1 MNRTL
6 IIAEAGVNHN
16 GDFDTALKL
25 IDEAA
30 AADADFIKFQTFK
43 TENIVSK
50 NAKQADYQI
59 KNNDNEDSSQSSM
72 LKKLEI
78 PIEWYPI
85 LKSHAEKSDIQ
96 FLSTAFDLDSLSLLN
111 DLNPT
116 LYKIPSGEITNLPY
130 LEKISSYNKPI
141 VLSTGMSTM
150 DEVVASIE
158 ILIKKG
164 ISKEQITVLHCNTE
178 YPTPMKDVNLKAMV
192 TIQKTLNVNVGYS
205 DHTLGCEV
213 AIAAVAM
220 GARIIEKHLTL
231 NRTMKGPDHKA
242 SLEPTEFREMVKAI
256 RNIEFALSG
265 DGSKQPSPSELKNL
279 EHARKSLHLKRN
291 MRKGEIIQRKDI
303 IAMRPGNGISPMEI
317 YDVIGK
323 KLNVDLNEQ
332 DQLNWK
338 NIN

>member
-1 MNRTL
+1 MNRTI

-30 AADADFIKFQTFK
+30 AANADFIKFQTFK

-78 PIEWYPI
+78 PIEWYPM
-85 LKSHAEKSDIQ
+85 LKSHAEKSNIQ

-111 DLNPT
+111 DLNPK

-130 LEKISSYNKPI
+130 LEKIASYNKPI

-150 DEVVASIE
+150 DEVVASVE

-178 YPTPMKDVNLKAMV
+178 YPTPMKDVNLKAML

-220 GARIIEKHLTL
+220 GARIIEKHFTL
-231 NRTMKGPDHKA
+231 NRKMKGPDHKA
-242 SLEPTEFREMVKAI
+242 SLEPSELREMVKAI

-265 DGSKQPSPSELKNL
+265 NGSKQPSPSELKNL
-279 EHARKSLHLKRN
+279 EHARKSLHLTRN
-291 MRKGEIIQRKDI
+291 MLKGEIIQRKDI

-323 KLNVDLNEQ
+323 KLNIDLKEQ
-332 DQLNWK
+332 DQLTWK
-338 NIN
+338 NID

>member
-30 AADADFIKFQTFK
+30 AANADFIKFQTFK

-78 PIEWYPI
+78 PIEWYPM
-85 LKSHAEKSDIQ
+85 LKSHAEKSNIQ

-111 DLNPT
+111 DLNPK

-130 LEKISSYNKPI
+130 LEKIASYNKPI

-150 DEVVASIE
+150 DEVVASVE

-178 YPTPMKDVNLKAMV
+178 YPTPMKDVNLKAML

-220 GARIIEKHLTL
+220 GARIIEKHFTL
-231 NRTMKGPDHKA
+231 NRKMKGPDHKA
-242 SLEPTEFREMVKAI
+242 SLEPSELREMVKAI

-265 DGSKQPSPSELKNL
+265 NGSKQPSPSELKNL
-279 EHARKSLHLKRN
+279 EHARKSLHLTRN
-291 MRKGEIIQRKDI
+291 MLKGEIIQRKDI

-323 KLNVDLNEQ
+323 KLNIDLKEQ
-332 DQLNWK
+332 DQLTWK
-338 NIN
+338 NID

>member
-30 AADADFIKFQTFK
+30 AANADFIKFQTFK
-43 TENIVSK
+43 TENVVSK

-78 PIEWYPI
+78 PIEWYPM
-85 LKSHAEKSDIQ
+85 LKSHAEKSNIQ

-111 DLNPT
+111 DLNPK

-130 LEKISSYNKPI
+130 LEKIASYNKPI

-150 DEVVASIE
+150 DEVVASVK

-178 YPTPMKDVNLKAMV
+178 YPTPMKDVNLKAML

-205 DHTLGCEV
+205 DHTSGCEV

-220 GARIIEKHLTL
+220 GARIIEKHFTL

-242 SLEPTEFREMVKAI
+242 SLEPHEFREIKPFV
-256 RNIEFALSG
+256 
-265 DGSKQPSPSELKNL
+265 
-279 EHARKSLHLKRN
+279 SLN
-291 MRKGEIIQRKDI
+291 TTDTEILRFPDN
-303 IAMRPGNGISPMEI
+303 P
-317 YDVIGK
+317 
-323 KLNVDLNEQ
+323 
-332 DQLNWK
+332 
-338 NIN
+338 